1 MALSKALIKKLK
13 KKYKRPLGTK
23 VGDSRKI
30 MQQLTKGANV
40 SQYMAK
46 DGGYVAKKGK
56 KLEQKDEM
64 DKEKLQSQE
73 DQADLRAEVALRGQR
88 RQDGSK

>member
-13 KKYKRPLGTK
+13 KKYKRPLGTR

-30 MQQLTKGANV
+30 MQQLTKGA
-40 SQYMAK
+40 SMPKYMAK

-56 KLEQKDEM
+56 KVVK
-64 DKEKLQSQE
+64 KRKTT
-73 DQADLRAEVALRGQR
+73 
-88 RQDGSK
+88 KKK

>member
-1 MALSKALIKKLK
+1 MALSKSLIAKLK

-23 VGDSRKI
+23 VGDSKKI
-30 MQQLTKGANV
+30 MQQLPKGANV

-56 KLEQKDEM
+56 KVVK
-64 DKEKLQSQE
+64 KRKTT
-73 DQADLRAEVALRGQR
+73 
-88 RQDGSK
+88 KKK

>member
-1 MALSKALIKKLK
+1 MALSKSLIAKLK

-40 SQYMAK
+40 SRYMAK
-46 DGGYVAKKGK
+46 DGGYVAKKRK
-56 KLEQKDEM
+56 KVVK
-64 DKEKLQSQE
+64 KRK
-73 DQADLRAEVALRGQR
+73 
-88 RQDGSK
+88 K